1 MPRLR
6 QHLIS
11 MVATFALLAGG
22 GMALAGVGSVGAL
35 ETTPACP
42 TEQPSTSPSDA
53 PTETDVAGVDEQGGD
68 PLDVPQD
75 AEPTDDGQVDDETG
89 CDDPAD
95 DDEVDADDPQ
105 EQDPADDDDP
115 SAPADEVP
123 DPAREGECNDAAGV
137 DPSRDK
143 RDGATGLDNAIAR
156 VLANCIENAS
166 SPGLPNALRHL
177 VANRE
182 RKAERD
188 AAKAAGV
195 HGNSANAPG
204 HSGEHGGSSGTS
216 HGNSANAPGHSG
228 EHGNPH
234 H

>member
-1 MPRLR
+1 
-6 QHLIS
+6 

-22 GMALAGVGSVGAL
+22 GMALAGVGSVGSL
-35 ETTPACP
+35 ETATDCP
-42 TEQPSTSPSDA
+42 TEQPSASPSEQPSTSPSDA
-53 PTETDVAGVDEQGGD
+53 PAQTDVASLDEQSVD
-68 PLDVPQD
+68 PVDVAQD
-75 AEPTDDGQVDDETG
+75 AQPTDDGQGDDGTG
-89 CDDPAD
+89 CDEPVG

-105 EQDPADDDDP
+105 EEDPAQDDDP
-115 SAPADEVP
+115 SAPAEDVS
-123 DPAREGECNDAAGV
+123 DPVRERESNDAAGV
-137 DPSRDK
+137 DPSRTEQ
-143 RDGATGLDNAIAR
+143 DGATGLDNAIAR
-156 VLANCIENAS
+156 VLANCIKNPS

-204 HSGEHGGSSGTS
+204 HSGDPGGSAGTS

>member
-1 MPRLR
+1 
-6 QHLIS
+6 
-11 MVATFALLAGG
+11 
-22 GMALAGVGSVGAL
+22 MALAGVGSVAPL
-35 ETTPACP
+35 ETTPDCP
-42 TEQPSTSPSDA
+42 TEQPSPSPSEQPSTSPSDA
-53 PTETDVAGVDEQGGD
+53 PAQTDEASLDEQGAD

-75 AEPTDDGQVDDETG
+75 AEPTDDGQGDDGTG
-89 CDDPAD
+89 CDEPVGD
-95 DDEVDADDPQ
+95 DDVDAPDEEDPPQ
-105 EQDPADDDDP
+105 EEGPAQHDDP
-115 SAPADEVP
+115 SAAAEDVS
-123 DPAREGECNDAAGV
+123 DPVRESECNDAAGV
-137 DPSRDK
+137 DPSRTEQ
-143 RDGATGLDNAIAR
+143 DGATGLDNAIAH
-156 VLANCIENAS
+156 VLANCIKNPG

-204 HSGEHGGSSGTS
+204 HLGEHGGSAGTS